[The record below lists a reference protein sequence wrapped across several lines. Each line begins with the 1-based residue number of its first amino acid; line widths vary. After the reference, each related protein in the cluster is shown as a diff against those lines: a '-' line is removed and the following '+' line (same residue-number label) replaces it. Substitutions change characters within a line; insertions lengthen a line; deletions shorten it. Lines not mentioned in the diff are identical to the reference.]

1 MKKFFSFITIVAIIS
16 LSNCSR
22 INENNDP
29 IIGIWSNLS
38 ATTTSTAKN
47 RTVRQ
52 EWIFNDA
59 YLGRYH
65 TIENG
70 SITIKTDFSW
80 KQEDGLYTISYPG
93 LERADDIV
101 SLKAADDETM
111 LEHRDGYTLAKRE

>member
-38 ATTTSTAKN
+38 VTTASTAKN